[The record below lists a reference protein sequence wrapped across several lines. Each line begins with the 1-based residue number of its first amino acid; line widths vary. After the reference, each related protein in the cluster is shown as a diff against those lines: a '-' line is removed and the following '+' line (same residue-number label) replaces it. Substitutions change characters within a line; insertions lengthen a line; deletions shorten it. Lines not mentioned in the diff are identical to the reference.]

1 MMEPDSD
8 PLGGADG
15 RYDPERI
22 ARELDW
28 NLLRTFVV
36 LAEARSVTEAAERL
50 RLTQPSVST
59 ALKRLEDRIGRKLI
73 ERGPGRYA
81 LTEAGELL
89 YREALDINGSILR
102 LSTLMREMTDE
113 VRGHVTIAVAS
124 HVVCPIFDQL
134 LADFHA
140 AHPEASLSINVV
152 SSADALAEVSA
163 KRASFAI
170 CLVRTRSPKLEYR
183 RLYREFFGLFC
194 GPRHPLF
201 GRTGLTKAD
210 LAGRATVSFDTDRL
224 QDVLK
229 PVTLMRAQSL
239 LGEKITGTSSN
250 LEEVR
255 RMIIAGLGIGPLP
268 VHVAAR
274 DVADGHL
281 WQTPPY
287 DDLPAIDVHVV
298 WNPRAVKNRAE
309 SILLGM
315 LNDVI
320 EATPIAARTYT
331 GSGLSQSDRRRG

>member
-1 MMEPDSD
+1 MTGDDSD
-8 PLGGADG
+8 PISDPGSP
-15 RYDPERI
+15 YDPDRI
-22 ARELDW
+22 TRELDW

-36 LAEARSVTEAAERL
+36 LAEARSVTDAAERL

-73 ERGPGRYA
+73 ERGPGKYA

-102 LSTLMREMTDE
+102 LSTLMREMTDA

-124 HVVCPIFDQL
+124 HVVCPVFDRL
-134 LADFHA
+134 LADFHE

-152 SSADALAEVSA
+152 SSASALTEVSA
-163 KRASFAI
+163 KRASFAV
-170 CLVRTRSPKLEYR
+170 CLVRDRSPRLEYR

-201 GRTGLTKAD
+201 GREGLTKAD
-210 LAGRATVSFDTDRL
+210 LAGCTTVSFDTDRL

-239 LGEKITGTSSN
+239 LGERITGTSSN

-274 DVADGHL
+274 DVADGQL

-287 DDLPAIDVHVV
+287 EDLPPIDVHVV

-309 SILLGM
+309 EILLKM
-315 LNDVI
+315 LDEMIGRIPI
-320 EATPIAARTYT
+320 EERTYD
-331 GSGLSQSDRRRG
+331 SAMLPPSYRPRP